1 MNDLDPEAQ
10 ERQRHFGLKLRRVG
24 IAAAVGAVLL
34 AAGGIVMRLH
44 AQTQV
49 RQWTEDQAVPTVDI
63 VTPKAASDQDE
74 LVLPGTL
81 RAYFD
86 APIYARVSGY
96 LKRWNVDIGAN
107 VHAGEVLAEIETP
120 EVDQQLRQAQAELAT
135 AKANE
140 QLAAVTA
147 ERWRNMLASQSVS
160 KQEADEKA
168 GDYAARQSILASAQ
182 ANVDRLRAM
191 TAFKRVVAPFD
202 GIVTARNTDVGALIN
217 AGGGGQELFRVADEH
232 AARVYVDVPQTYA
245 AEIHPGM
252 SAELVLPERPD
263 GPLAAK
269 VGELSQAIR
278 EASRTMQ
285 VELLADNRDGLLLPG
300 KYVDVHFKLT
310 TPKSLLQLPTTALL
324 FRQEGLRVATV
335 DAQNHVV
342 LKVIRLAR
350 ERGAVVDVSDG
361 LTATDRVID
370 SPPDAVENGD
380 EVQPA
385 APVPAHPTA
394 PVARS

>member
-1 MNDLDPEAQ
+1 MSDLDPEAQ
-10 ERQRHFGLKLRRVG
+10 ARQRQFGRKLRHVG
-24 IAAAVGAVLL
+24 IVVAVGAVIL
-34 AAGGIVMRLH
+34 AGSGIAMRLH

-49 RQWTEDQAVPTVDI
+49 RQWTEEQSVPTVDI
-63 VTPKAASDQDE
+63 VAPKAASDEDE

-96 LKRWNVDIGAN
+96 LKRWNVDIGAP
-107 VHAGEVLAEIETP
+107 VHAGQVLAEIETP
-120 EVDQQLRQAQAELAT
+120 ELDEQLRQAEAELAT
-135 AKANE
+135 TQATE

-147 ERWRNMLASQSVS
+147 ERWKNMLASQSVS

-168 GDYAARQSILASAQ
+168 GDYAARQAMLAAAT
-182 ANVDRLRAM
+182 ANLQRLRAM
-191 TAFKRVVAPFD
+191 AAFKQVTAPFD

-232 AARVYVDVPQTYA
+232 AARIYVDVPQTYA
-245 AEIHPGM
+245 TEIHPGM
-252 SAELVLPERPD
+252 SADLVLPEQPD
-263 GPLAAK
+263 SPLQAK
-269 VGELSQAIR
+269 VGEMSQAIR

-285 VELLADNRDGLLLPG
+285 VELLADNKDGLLLPG

-335 DAQNHVV
+335 NAQNRVV

-350 ERGAVVDVSDG
+350 ERGATVDVSDG

-370 SPPDAVENGD
+370 SPPDSVEDGD
-380 EVQPA
+380 EVRPATPVHPA
-385 APVPAHPTA
+385 ASVAH
-394 PVARS
+394 S

>member
-1 MNDLDPEAQ
+1 MSDLDHETLKPQ
-10 ERQRHFGLKLRRVG
+10 QPFGRKLRRVG
-24 IAAAVGAVLL
+24 IAAAAAACLL
-34 AAGGIVMRLH
+34 AAGGIAMRLH
-44 AQTQV
+44 AQTEV

-81 RAYFD
+81 RAFFD

-96 LKRWNVDIGAN
+96 LKHWNVDIGAH
-107 VHAGEVLAEIETP
+107 VHAGEVLAEIDTP
-120 EVDQQLRQAQAELAT
+120 EVDEQLRQAEAELAT

-147 ERWRNMLASQSVS
+147 ERWKNMLASQSVS

-191 TAFKRVVAPFD
+191 TAFKRVTAPFD
-202 GIVTARNTDVGALIN
+202 GIVTVRNTDVGALIN

-245 AEIHPGM
+245 AEIRPGM
-252 SAELVLPERPD
+252 AAELVLPERPD
-263 GPLAAK
+263 DPLTAK
-269 VGELSQAIR
+269 VGQLSQALR

-285 VELLADNRDGLLLPG
+285 VELLADNHDGLLLPG

-310 TPKSLLQLPTTALL
+310 TPTRLLQLPTTALL

-335 DAQNHVV
+335 DARNHVV

-361 LTATDRVID
+361 LAATDRVID
-370 SPPDAVENGD
+370 SPPDAVEDGD
-380 EVQPA
+380 EVQPT
-385 APVPAHPTA
+385 APVHPTA